1 MLGNGLM
8 VKAAATNGGRGL
20 NVLRPAK
27 FKRGA
32 SNETGPSE
40 KALKTSR

>member
-27 FKRGA
+27 FKSGA
-32 SNETGPSE
+32 SKETGPSD